1 VKHLLVAPPLQA
13 PTEPAAPAP
22 AAPPAPAPPA
32 AQPPAAPPATPAA
45 PAAPPAPKA
54 PEPGK
59 QEGAAPAAPTPPE
72 KYELKVPEG
81 GHIDGTD
88 LVLVE
93 KIARTQGLSNADA
106 QALLDDHADALAAQS
121 ARFLAD
127 TTADSMYGGAKLEQT
142 QKLARAALD
151 RLRPKGT
158 PQGDAL
164 RTLLDKSGYGNH
176 LAVISLLADIGKAM
190 AEDSPIASVGASSGG
205 AAKNDAADLY
215 DHPSSRA
222 LAASVK

>member
-1 VKHLLVAPPLQA
+1 MNVKHLLVAPPLQA

-22 AAPPAPAPPA
+22 AAPAPAAPA
-32 AQPPAAPPATPAA
+32 PAAPPAAAPAA

-190 AEDSPIASVGASSGG
+190 AEDSPIASIGASSGAPATSE
-205 AAKNDAADLY
+205 AAAFY
-215 DHPSSRA
+215 PHPSSRA
-222 LAASVK
+222 LAESTK